1 LLSSLL
7 AAALTALVWFP
18 FFRLLRSRT
27 GEGMAGADLLLLSLT
42 GSAALVSVAGLT
54 LAFAGLFTLPLLSG
68 VLCAAG
74 AALWFL
80 SRGGGDSTGAV
91 ASPPGRRLPSALL
104 VAAAFMLFFRP
115 HGNIGGK
122 WDPGVYLAQGSALAR
137 GGDLRLADTASPL
150 LSVEE
155 KEAIYPYQR
164 GFRVKYPGFFVSSR
178 KDHSLDPQFY
188 PLYPVWVGL
197 FTLFGGFPSAF
208 FLSGLFSFLS
218 LLLLLRVGRELAG
231 EGGAFA
237 AGLLFLLNPFQI
249 WFSGFPTAE
258 VPMQTFFLGGL
269 LAWLLYRRSG
279 RDLLA
284 LLAGLFFALTAFAS
298 VTGFLLA
305 ALMALLHL
313 AGIPGRR
320 GAAAFLLPCILLLP
334 LSLWQ
339 NLFLTSQYASQVQ
352 AIVPA
357 LRGLAPVAAAA
368 AVAGAIFFY
377 AFRRTAGDGAEGAEG
392 TEGVPPRRGI
402 SVHLFGA
409 GFVILATA
417 AALYTGD
424 FEASRLY
431 LAAALT
437 SKSSVLLAVAGF
449 FLLLRHRPGVALPLG
464 ILAVVFT
471 ALFSGR
477 LMMVSYFP
485 WAAKRFLVVTVP
497 LVCLGAGILW
507 GKALAV
513 PGKKPLKVLLVLL
526 LILVSARPLYRG
538 RDFAFHRDRT
548 GLPAFVEGMA
558 ETLPAD
564 AVVLAPRWLGPP
576 LEFIHGRLVVPI
588 ARSGIGNWE
597 DSSYPSLVARLK
609 GEGRRV
615 FVAADEET
623 TALIPLPS
631 VPVFR
636 ERFPTTVLEQSS
648 RPPAG
653 RVRDKA
659 VTVEVVEIR

>member
-1 LLSSLL
+1 
-7 AAALTALVWFP
+7 
-18 FFRLLRSRT
+18 
-27 GEGMAGADLLLLSLT
+27 MAGADLLLLSLT

-68 VLCAAG
+68 VLAAAG
-74 AALWFL
+74 AVLWL
-80 SRGGGDSTGAV
+80 LARGGEEPTGTIP
-91 ASPPGRRLPSALL
+91 SPPGGRFPSFLL
-104 VAAAFMLFFRP
+104 VAAALLLFFRP
-115 HGNIGGK
+115 HGSIGGK

-164 GFRVKYPGFFVSSR
+164 GFRVKYPGFFVSAR
-178 KDHSLDPQFY
+178 GPHSLDPQFY
-188 PLYPVWVGL
+188 PLYPVWIGL
-197 FTLFGGFPSAF
+197 FTLFGGFSSAF
-208 FLSGLFSFLS
+208 FLSGLFSLLS
-218 LLLLLRVGRELAG
+218 LLLLLRIGRELAG

-237 AGLLFLLNPFQI
+237 AGLLFLSNPFQI

-269 LAWLLYRRSG
+269 WAWLLYRRSG

-298 VTGFLLA
+298 VTGILLA

-313 AGIPGRR
+313 AGSPGKR
-320 GAAAFLLPCILLLP
+320 GAGAFLLPCIVLFP
-334 LSLWQ
+334 LGLWQ
-339 NLFLTSQYASQVQ
+339 NLFLTSQYASQVRD
-352 AIVPA
+352 IMPA

-368 AVAGAIFFY
+368 ALAGVVLYY
-377 AFRRTAGDGAEGAEG
+377 AFRAAPGDGGAG
-392 TEGVPPRRGI
+392 SPPGRGGAL
-402 SVHLFGA
+402 HFFGA
-409 GFVILATA
+409 GIVILATA
-417 AALYTGD
+417 AALYTGE

-431 LAAALT
+431 FAAALT

-449 FLLLRHRPGVALPLG
+449 LLFLRNRPGTALPLG

-497 LVCLGAGILW
+497 LVCLGAGLFW
-507 GKALAV
+507 GRALGV
-513 PGKKPLKVLLVLL
+513 SGRKPLKVLLVLL
-526 LILVSARPLYRG
+526 LTLVSARPIYRG
-538 RDFAFHRDRT
+538 RDFAFHRDRA
-548 GLPAFVEGMA
+548 GLPAFIEDVVEKI
-558 ETLPAD
+558 PAD
-564 AVVLAPRWLGPP
+564 AVVLAPLWLGPP
-576 LEFIHGRLVVPI
+576 LEFIHGRLVVPLM
-588 ARSGIGNWE
+588 RSGVENWE
-597 DSSYPSLVARLK
+597 DSAYPSLVARLR

-615 FVAADEET
+615 FIAADEK
-623 TALIPLPS
+623 TAALVPLPA
-631 VPVFR
+631 VPLFH
-636 ERFPTTVLEQSS
+636 ERFSTTVLEQSS

-659 VTVEVVEIR
+659 VTVEVVEIL